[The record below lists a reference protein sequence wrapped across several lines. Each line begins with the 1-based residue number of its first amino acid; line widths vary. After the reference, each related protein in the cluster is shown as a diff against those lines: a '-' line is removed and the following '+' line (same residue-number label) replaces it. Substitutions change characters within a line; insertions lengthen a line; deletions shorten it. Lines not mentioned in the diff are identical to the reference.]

1 MPPNMNNII
10 GSDGCDLDYKGSDF
24 EPREDDESF
33 VQRQLDKFAQR
44 KIDKGV
50 NKAVRGFWK
59 GVDNAESE

>member
-33 VQRQLDKFAQR
+33 VQR
-44 KIDKGV
+44 KIDRKV
-50 NKAVRGFWK
+50 NKAVKGFWK
-59 GVDNAESE
+59 EIDAESE

>member
-10 GSDGCDLDYKGSDF
+10 GSDGCALDYIGSDF

-33 VQRQLDKFAQR
+33 VQR
-44 KIDKGV
+44 KIDRKV

-59 GVDNAESE
+59 EIDAESE

>member
-33 VQRQLDKFAQR
+33 VQR
-44 KIDKGV
+44 KIDRKV

-59 GVDNAESE
+59 EIDAESE

>member
-10 GSDGCDLDYKGSDF
+10 GADGCDLDYKGSDF

-33 VQRQLDKFAQR
+33 VQR
-44 KIDKGV
+44 KIDRKV

-59 GVDNAESE
+59 EIDAESE

>member
-33 VQRQLDKFAQR
+33 VQR
-44 KIDKGV
+44 KIDRKF
-50 NKAVRGFWK
+50 NKAVRGCWK
-59 GVDNAESE
+59 EIDAESE

>member
-10 GSDGCDLDYKGSDF
+10 GPDGCDLDYKGSDF

-33 VQRQLDKFAQR
+33 VQRQLDNFAPR

>member
-33 VQRQLDKFAQR
+33 VQRKLDKFAQR
-44 KIDKGV
+44 KIDRKV
-50 NKAVRGFWK
+50 NKAVKGFWK
-59 GVDNAESE
+59 EIDAESE